1 MYLGEEVL
9 KHVVG
14 LYYPY
19 FGYKIVVLKLIAI
32 ENGMNVPDLH
42 MEPTYSK
49 ALHFNLSTSQVRN
62 KAGLKISYL

>member
-9 KHVVG
+9 KHVIG

-49 ALHFNLSTSQVRN
+49 ALHFNLSTSQVRYIR
-62 KAGLKISYL
+62 LV